1 MVVDVEDGTIYQ
13 LGIAYRYILEAP
25 KFACVYYSGS
35 WMAALLYQM
44 GA

>member
-1 MVVDVEDGTIYQ
+1 MVVDVEDGTI
-13 LGIAYRYILEAP
+13 YRYILEAP

-35 WMAALLYQM
+35 WMAVLLYQM